1 MVSAIEGNTKALLSM
16 ALDATAMRQQAIAQN
31 IANANTPGYQ
41 AIDVSF
47 EDQLSDVREMLEQ
60 GQGVTSAALSG
71 HQPTLVSAN
80 PSGAS
85 GSGVSLEMEL
95 AKLSENTLHQQVLL
109 KMLNT
114 HYAVMSSA
122 MK

>member
-1 MVSAIEGNTKALLSM
+1 MVSAIEGNTKAMLSM

-47 EDQLSDVREMLEQ
+47 EDQLSDIQEMLEQ
-60 GQGVTSAALSG
+60 GQGVTKEALAG
-71 HQPTLVSAN
+71 HRPTMVPAN
-80 PSGAS
+80 GVN

-114 HYAVMSSA
+114 HYAVMNSA
-122 MK
+122 LK

>member
-1 MVSAIEGNTKALLSM
+1 MVAAIEGNTKVLIGM
-16 ALDATAMRQQAIAQN
+16 ALDATSMRQQAIAQN
-31 IANANTPGYQ
+31 IANVNTPGYQ
-41 AIDVSF
+41 ALDVSF

-60 GQGVTSAALSG
+60 GHGVTSSALAG
-71 HQPTLVSAN
+71 HRPSMVLADPTGAN
-80 PSGAS
+80 

-114 HYAVMSSA
+114 HYAVMNSA

>member
-1 MVSAIEGNTKALLSM
+1 MVSAIEGNTKAMLSM

-41 AIDVSF
+41 ALDVSF

-60 GQGVTSAALSG
+60 GQGATSAALAG
-71 HQPTLVSAN
+71 HRPSLVLAGGAN
-80 PSGAS
+80 G
-85 GSGVSLEMEL
+85 GGVSLEMEL

-114 HYAVMSSA
+114 HYAVMNSA
-122 MK
+122 LK